1 MKIRISSHNLNA
13 LLKDVTRATE
23 AKAVVTWM
31 SGVLIETDGD
41 RIKAVCTNGTQTII
55 RYAEC
60 QTDVE
65 GKVLLDAK
73 LLLNVAS
80 KLPSCTC
87 VLDATSGKKVVIK
100 AEESKTNM
108 ALMDADAFVLP
119 ASVEK
124 KFSFTCIASK
134 LFNAF
139 KNVLYATPVQDT
151 RATLTGVNIQSKNDT
166 VHLCGMDGFRMGI
179 SKVEAQIEGEDF
191 NIIIP
196 RKSVVDIMGVF
207 PADESE
213 LTIASDGKHIFVS
226 NGATEMN
233 SQLVAG
239 EYVKYKQIITNTK
252 TSCKAMFNTQQLKD
266 AISRAM
272 VMCEGKNNL
281 LKLVVDTD
289 GVTVSGMGDVG
300 DSTELVG
307 CVVNGDGLE
316 VGFNGRLL
324 FEAINA
330 ISEDE
335 AVFQFSSSVGPAMLT
350 SVDRG
355 GWMHVVLPVRV

>member
-1 MKIRISSHNLNA
+1 MKIRISSHELNA
-13 LLKDVTRATE
+13 ILKDVTRATE
-23 AKAVVTWM
+23 AKAVVPWM
-31 SGVLIETDGD
+31 SGVLMETDGD
-41 RIKAVCTNGTQTII
+41 KIKAVCTNGTQTII
-55 RYAEC
+55 RHADC
-60 QTDVE
+60 QTDSD

-87 VLDATSGKKVVIK
+87 VLDATSGKKAVIK
-100 AEESKTNM
+100 AEGSKTNM
-108 ALMDADAFVLP
+108 AIMDAGTFVLP
-119 ASVEK
+119 ASVEQ
-124 KFSFTCIASK
+124 KFSFTCITAK

-139 KNVLYATPVQDT
+139 KNVLYAIPAQDT

-166 VHLCGMDGFRMGI
+166 LHLCGMDGYRMGI
-179 SKVEAQIEGEDF
+179 STVDAQIEGSDF
-191 NIIIP
+191 NIIVP
-196 RKSVVDIMGVF
+196 RKTVVDMMSVF
-207 PADESE
+207 EADDSK
-213 LTIASDGKHIFVS
+213 LTISSDGKHIFVS
-226 NGATEMN
+226 SGNIEMT

-239 EYVKYKQIITNTK
+239 EYVNYKQVITNTRA
-252 TSCKAMFNTQQLKD
+252 TCKAMFNTQNLKD

-281 LKLVVDTD
+281 LKLIVDAD
-289 GVTVSGMGDVG
+289 GVTVSGMGDAG
-300 DSTELVG
+300 DSTEIVG

-335 AVFQFSSSVGPAMLT
+335 AVFQFSTSVGPAMLT
-350 SVDRG
+350 SADRG
-355 GWMHVVLPVRV
+355 GWMHVVLPVRT